1 MAIGREVRRAKT
13 LGWFLTELAIV
24 FFWAVSGRGEG
35 EFKMLPGTQSLDGA
49 YGLAYGIGNP
59 NRPDLADLKE
69 APAADELFDQSIRE
83 EARKAES
90 SDPPAIWTYLV
101 DMQTR
106 RPVSFLPDFHCFPGN
121 NHPPL
126 EIGWF
131 LDHRQALAIDYNRW
145 NCNAI
150 AWIEPR
156 EGRVTEVR
164 QILETEFRRLLVRR
178 EGKAYTAHADRFSIA
193 FSDPMIPREGE
204 LILGLAR
211 AYVPKAVDMKDF
223 DYRLKFKVVRNN
235 GELQFV
241 LVGAHRGGDW
251 YYDQPIWNDETGQFA
266 DPKDSLEE
274 AYHALRKSL
283 RGNARVALVD
293 EQATWMRLVD
303 ALSESRLREVF
314 IQRRARELALRA
326 HGFQPEPGGRR

>member
-1 MAIGREVRRAKT
+1 MAIGVLRPKT
-13 LGWFLTELAIV
+13 LGWFLTELAMV
-24 FFWAVSGRGEG
+24 FFWAVSGRAEG

-59 NRPDLADLKE
+59 TRPDLADLKE
-69 APAADELFDQSIRE
+69 ALAANERFDQAIRE
-83 EARKAES
+83 ESRRKES
-90 SDPPAIWTYLV
+90 SDPPTIWTYLV
-101 DMQTR
+101 DLQTNR
-106 RPVSFLPDFHCFPGN
+106 SVAFLPDFHSFPGN

-126 EIGWF
+126 EIGWS

-145 NCNAI
+145 SCNAI

-164 QILETEFRRLLVRR
+164 QELETEFRRLLARR
-178 EGKAYTAHADRFSIA
+178 EGKTYTAHADRFAIA
-193 FSDPMIPREGE
+193 FSDPIIPREGE

-211 AYVPKAVDMKDF
+211 AYIPKAIDMQDF
-223 DYRLKFKVVRNN
+223 DYRLQFKVVQNN
-235 GELQFV
+235 GELRFV

-251 YYDQPIWNDETGQFA
+251 EYDQPIWNDETGKFV

-283 RGNARVALVD
+283 RGNARVALVN

-303 ALSESRLREVF
+303 ALPESRMREASVE
-314 IQRRARELALRA
+314 RRARELALRA
-326 HGFQPEPGGRR
+326 RGFQPEPGGR